1 MKYFYQKE
9 SKEILDE
16 LNTTTSGLNS
26 KEVEK
31 RQEKHGL
38 NVLPEAPR
46 PSGFQIFLNQF
57 KDLIVLIL
65 ILVTTA
71 CPLPYV
77 TCEPVKTMFV
87 WSPTTTSPSTTSVFL
102 STA

>member
-16 LNTTTSGLNS
+16 LNTTTSGLDS

-31 RQEKHGL
+31 RQEKYGL

-46 PSGFQIFLNQF
+46 SSAKKRDRLHSNQVSLF
-57 KDLIVLIL
+57 NIVPENIL
-65 ILVTTA
+65 S
-71 CPLPYV
+71 Y
-77 TCEPVKTMFV
+77 
-87 WSPTTTSPSTTSVFL
+87 
-102 STA
+102 

>member
-31 RQEKHGL
+31 RQERRYCQVRRSWRKIPDPKVQNLEYLKG
-38 NVLPEAPR
+38 
-46 PSGFQIFLNQF
+46 
-57 KDLIVLIL
+57 
-65 ILVTTA
+65 
-71 CPLPYV
+71 
-77 TCEPVKTMFV
+77 
-87 WSPTTTSPSTTSVFL
+87 
-102 STA
+102 